1 MKWIFGLI
9 GAVLGLVSES
19 FAGMVIGALLGV
31 GLAVL
36 IQRGAR
42 ADPQAP
48 GAERPPAPAGQPVL
62 PLNER
67 VARLEQQVRLL
78 QGELAE
84 LKAAG
89 GVVAAAAQPA
99 AASIAPPTAA
109 PPLVT
114 APLEPPPA
122 PAAPLERRDAVT
134 TRQPLSEPA
143 PMQPAPEH
151 VDLSI
156 DLPDEV
162 LAASA
167 AAQARPP
174 APPPPPAVPLK
185 DRLPPFLREWI
196 FGGNTIVKVGVLVL
210 FLGLAFLLRYAAER
224 VTLPVEFRY
233 AGVALLGI
241 GLLALGW
248 RLRERRDAAGG
259 TGYGLILQGAG
270 IGVLYLTTLASLK
283 LGGLIPPAAAFAFL
297 FGVSVLSAV
306 LAVLQNA
313 PWLAYVAVAE
323 GFAAPVL
330 VSSGGGHHHVL
341 FSYMLLLDVG
351 VFLVAWFKAWRPLN
365 LVAFVGTFALAGA
378 WAQGRYEPGLYT
390 GVQVYL
396 LLFFALFTAIGVLFA
411 RRALALGTPPDE
423 ADPLAQRAAQALAQ
437 VGRVDS
443 ALVFG
448 VPLVAFGL
456 QYLLVQDREFGP
468 AWAAIG
474 YALFYLLLGGLTM
487 KRGGP
492 HYALLGEAYVIV
504 SVIFGTLAI
513 PLALEGTWTGAT
525 WAIEAAGMFWLGVRQ
540 QRPYARAFAL
550 LVLAGAAVRTFSA
563 LGIDPA
569 PGTPLLTGSVLGMAL
584 LAAGA
589 LAMHAVA
596 LRARGQQP
604 GVRPWEQVGEAGQL
618 AVGLAAL
625 TAIAWLVLVPAWASV
640 ATSGLALGVALLP
653 GRWRSPALPWSVAG
667 LQALAL
673 CGFIATLQ
681 VLHGQAML
689 GSGWA
694 GLVAAVLIA
703 GSLMASAWL
712 ALPAGLRARLQ
723 APQDDASEAPA
734 WPLGA
739 TVGLLAGVAALGGSL
754 LFVLPADQAARI
766 WPALGLAALWLGLR
780 LRHSPL
786 AVAGWAWQVVA
797 GIACVAYGTPMW
809 STETTGLTL
818 WTPLVLALAALIG
831 GDMVRAAAERVSTAA
846 WVKLPAV
853 QWGLVVWAL
862 GWWSQ
867 VLPPEVWRGLH
878 RLGPEGPAWWPHAL
892 VAWVLLSSVLLAFVA
907 RWRQWRVLGQSTWAT
922 VPAWAL
928 LAWVSLGV
936 AGDLPHAHGG
946 WIVWPLALV
955 WHLVLLRQQQAWAP
969 LKEGR
974 AAPEF
979 LDPLGGR
986 AGRQPGPGGSMKAQV
1001 PLHLLGFWLFV
1012 VLAAREG
1019 QGLLALAGDPGSA
1032 WPALG
1037 WVVAPAV
1044 ALVLLTRPALQRRWP
1059 LNTFHEAYLVF
1070 AAAPVAAYLLVWV
1083 WLSNGLSGDAA
1094 PLPYLPLLN
1103 PLELGHGLVLL
1114 SLVLWF
1120 RALPDAS
1127 QRWLPRPAL
1136 LAGLGATAFVLY
1148 TGLLLRTCHHWAGVP
1163 WEGSAL
1169 FDSTLTQAT
1178 LSVAWA
1184 LLGVGLM
1191 VLGHR
1196 RVRRVVWGVGAGLLA
1211 VVVLKLF
1218 FVELA
1223 DSGGVYRIVSFIVV
1237 GLLLLAVGY
1246 FAPVPPRRDEAA
1258 SGEAAA

>member
-9 GAVLGLVSES
+9 GAVLGMVSES

-31 GLAVL
+31 GLAAL
-36 IQRGAR
+36 IQRGLR
-42 ADPQAP
+42 ADPEPAATGTTP
-48 GAERPPAPAGQPVL
+48 VPASPPV

-67 VARLEQQVRLL
+67 VARLEQQVRQL
-78 QGELAE
+78 QGELAQ
-84 LKAAG
+84 LKAT
-89 GVVAAAAQPA
+89 GVVAAEPA
-99 AASIAPPTAA
+99 AAAPVVAVPAVPLAAA
-109 PPLVT
+109 PAEAA
-114 APLEPPPA
+114 APTLPAMAALEVR
-122 PAAPLERRDAVT
+122 PAATA
-134 TRQPLSEPA
+134 RQPLAEA
-143 PMQPAPEH
+143 APEPERLDLS
-151 VDLSI
+151 VDLPAEAFSS
-156 DLPDEV
+156 PAEPEPGAV
-162 LAASA
+162 PVAAK
-167 AAQARPP
+167 
-174 APPPPPAVPLK
+174 APPPPALPPVPLK

-224 VTLPVEFRY
+224 VTLPVELRY
-233 AGVALLGI
+233 AGVALLGV

-248 RLRERRDAAGG
+248 RLRGRRDAAGG
-259 TGYGLILQGAG
+259 VGYGLILQGAG

-283 LGGLIPPAAAFAFL
+283 LGGLIPPAAAFVFL
-297 FGVSVLSAV
+297 FAVSVLSAG

-341 FSYMLLLDVG
+341 FSYMLLLDIG
-351 VFLVAWFKAWRPLN
+351 VFLIAWFKAWRPLN
-365 LVAFVGTFALAGA
+365 LVAFVGTFTLAGA
-378 WAQGRYEPGLYT
+378 WAQGRYEPALYT

-396 LLFFALFTAIGVLFA
+396 LLFFVLFTLIGVLFA

-423 ADPLAQRAAQALAQ
+423 GDPLAQRAAQALAQ

-474 YALFYLLLGGLTM
+474 YAMFYLLLGGLTM

-492 HYALLGEAYVIV
+492 RYALLGEAYVIV

-540 QRPYARAFAL
+540 HRPYARAFAL
-550 LVLAGAAVRTFSA
+550 LVLGAAAVRTFSA
-563 LGIDPA
+563 LGIDA
-569 PGTPLLTGSVLGMAL
+569 TSGTPLLTGSVLGMAL
-584 LAAGA
+584 LATGA

-596 LRARGQQP
+596 LRSREQQP
-604 GVRPWEQVGEAGQL
+604 VVRPWEAIGEAGQL

-625 TAIAWLVLVPAWASV
+625 TAIAWLLLAPSWACV
-640 ATSGLALGVALLP
+640 VTSGLALVAALLP
-653 GRWRSPALPWSVAG
+653 GRWRSAALPWSVAC

-673 CGFIATLQ
+673 SGFVATLQ
-681 VLHGQAML
+681 VLHGEAML
-689 GSGWA
+689 GSGWS

-712 ALPAGLRARLQ
+712 ALPAGLRRGLAT
-723 APQDDASEAPA
+723 PDDTATPPA

-739 TVGLLAGVAALGGSL
+739 TLGLLAGVAALGGSL
-754 LFVLPADQAARI
+754 LFVLPADEAARL
-766 WPALGLAALWLGLR
+766 WPVLGLAALWGGLR
-780 LRHSPL
+780 MRHSPL
-786 AVAGWAWQVVA
+786 VVAGWAWQVVA
-797 GIACVAYGTPMW
+797 GAACAVYGAPLW
-809 STETTGLTL
+809 STASTGLTL
-818 WTPLVLALAALIG
+818 WTPLVLALVALIG
-831 GDMVRAAAERVSTAA
+831 GDMVRAAAERVSTPA
-846 WVKLPAV
+846 WLKLPAV
-853 QWGLVVWAL
+853 QWGLVAWAL
-862 GWWSQ
+862 GWWAL
-867 VLPPEVWRGLH
+867 VLPPELWRGLH
-878 RLGPEGPAWWPHAL
+878 RMGSDGPAWWPHVL
-892 VAWVLLSSVLLAFVA
+892 VAWVLLSSLLLTFVA
-907 RWRQWRVLGQSTWAT
+907 RWRQWQVLGQSTWAT

-946 WIVWPLALV
+946 WLIWPLALA
-955 WHLVLLRQQQAWAP
+955 WHLVLLRQQQRWA
-969 LKEGR
+969 EV
-974 AAPEF
+974 
-979 LDPLGGR
+979 
-986 AGRQPGPGGSMKAQV
+986 KAQV

-1037 WVVAPAV
+1037 WVLAPAV
-1044 ALVLLTRPALQRRWP
+1044 ALALVTRPALQRRWP
-1059 LNTFHEAYLVF
+1059 LSEFREAYVVF
-1070 AAAPVAAYLLVWV
+1070 AAAPVAAYLLGWV

-1120 RALPDAS
+1120 RALPGSA
-1127 QRWLPRPAL
+1127 QAWLPRPAL

-1163 WEGSAL
+1163 WSGSAL

-1196 RVRRVVWGVGAGLLA
+1196 QVRRVVWGVGAGLLA

-1246 FAPVPPRRDEAA
+1246 FAPVPPRRSEA
-1258 SGEAAA
+1258 SNEVAA